1 MDTLRLP
8 LTFRKP
14 SYAAVVVPDAT
25 DPYYATLLAN
35 IVQMQPGELPISNTF
50 GIYDPAFQIQES
62 SRVVENAARYIPE
75 IRVTNVD
82 SKMTDSGDTK
92 VSIAFERIS

>member
-14 SYAAVVVPDAT
+14 SYAAVVVSNAT
-25 DPYYATLLAN
+25 DAYYATLLAN
-35 IVQMQPGELPISNTF
+35 IVKMQPGELPISNTF
-50 GIYDPAFQIQES
+50 GIYDPSFQIQES
-62 SRVVENAARYIPE
+62 SRVVENAARYVPE
-75 IRVTNVD
+75 IRITSVD

-92 VSIAFERIS
+92 VSIAFERIG